1 MADDNID
8 KALPNVE
15 QTINVPGEEEVIAT
29 ETEVTEDRVP
39 SPDDIEVTQTEDGGA
54 EINFEP
60 GAVNQAGTEAHFDNL
75 ADLLPEDVLGSLA
88 STLYENFTQYKESRK
103 DWENSYV
110 KGLDLLGFKYENPT
124 QPFQGASGATH
135 PVLAEA
141 VTQFQAQAYKELLP
155 ATGPVHTQV
164 MGKPDRT
171 KEDQSVRVKN
181 FMNYQLM
188 NVMKEYEPE
197 FDQMLFYLPLSGS
210 TFKKIYYDELL
221 GRAVSKFIPADDLVV
236 PYTATSIEDAEAV
249 CHTLKMSENDLKKQQ
264 VSGFYRD
271 IDIQPGYN
279 QETDVEKKER
289 ELEGVTKSRDQDV
302 FSIVECHTDL
312 DLEGFE
318 DIGEDGEPTGIKLP
332 YIVTLEMGSRE
343 ILSIRR
349 NYQAEDALKKKI
361 EYFVHFKFLPGLGF
375 YGFGLIHMIG
385 GLSRTA
391 TTALRQ
397 LLDAGTLSNLPAG
410 FKQRGIRVR
419 DEAQAIQP
427 GEFRDVDAPGGNIKD
442 AFMTLPFKEPSQT
455 LLSLMGIVVQAG
467 QRFAAI
473 ADMQVGDGNQQA
485 AVGTTIALLE
495 RGSRV
500 MSAIHKRLYV
510 AMKSEFNLLAKVFK
524 TYLPP
529 EYPYD
534 VVGGERNVKVA
545 DFDDKVDILPV
556 ADPNIFSQAQRITMA
571 QTELQLAQSNPQIH
585 NLYEA
590 YRAMYTA
597 IGVKDIDK
605 ILPPPQ
611 QPQPMDP
618 AQENILAMTGKPFQA
633 FKGQD
638 HAAHI
643 TSHLN
648 FMSTSI
654 ARNNP
659 TILGALEKNIFE
671 HISLMAQ
678 EQIEVEFREEI
689 TQVQQMQMGMQ
700 QLMAQGPQMQQS
712 PQFMQMQQQLLGMQ
726 LSMESRK
733 AKLIA
738 EMTQEFMEEED
749 KIMGQLGN
757 DPIAKLKSRE
767 LDLKAQD
774 DARKEQ
780 EGQEK
785 INIDKMKAMMNQNQ
799 HDDKLA
805 QNEELAEL
813 RADTSLTKQMMSQKA
828 KLQSDRF
835 KQRDVSILKGPRR

>member
-15 QTINVPGEEEVIAT
+15 QTIKVPGEEEITAA

-39 SPDDIEVTQTEDGGA
+39 SPDDVEVTQTEDGGA

-60 GAVNQAGTEAHFDNL
+60 GAVNQAGTEGHFDNL
-75 ADLLPEDVLGSLA
+75 ADLLPDDVLGSLA
-88 STLYENFTQYKESRK
+88 STLYENYMQYKQSRK
-103 DWENSYV
+103 DWEDSYV

-164 MGKPDRT
+164 MGKPDRQ
-171 KEDQSVRVKN
+171 KEDQSVRVKD

-188 NVMKEYEPE
+188 DVMKEYEPE

-210 TFKKIYYDELL
+210 TFKKVYYDELL
-221 GRAVSKFIPADDLVV
+221 GRAVSKFVPADDLIV
-236 PYTATSIEDAEAV
+236 PYTASSLEDAEAV
-249 CHTLKMSENDLKKQQ
+249 CHTLKMSENDLRKQQ

-271 IDIQPGYN
+271 IEIKPGYD
-279 QETDVEKKER
+279 QETEVEKKER
-289 ELEGVTKSRDQDV
+289 ELEGVTKTRQEDV
-302 FSIVECHTDL
+302 FSIVECHLDL

-332 YIVTLEMGSRE
+332 YIVTLEMGSRD

-349 NYQAEDALKKKI
+349 NYKQDDPLRNKI
-361 EYFVHFKFLPGLGF
+361 QYFVHFKFLPGLGF

-419 DEAQAIQP
+419 DEAQSIQP
-427 GEFRDVDAPGGNIKD
+427 GEFRDVDAPGGNIRD
-442 AFMTLPFKEPSQT
+442 AFMPLPFKEPSQT

-510 AMKSEFNLLAKVFK
+510 AMKQEFQLLAGIFK

-534 VVGGERNVKVA
+534 VVGGQRNIKVA
-545 DFDDKVDILPV
+545 DFDEKVDILPV
-556 ADPNIFSQAQRITMA
+556 ADPNIFSQSQRITMA

-597 IGVKDIDK
+597 IGVRDIDK

-611 QPQPMDP
+611 QPQPIDP

-638 HAAHI
+638 HQAHI

-648 FMSTSI
+648 FMSTNI

-659 TILGALEKNIFE
+659 MILGALEKNIFE

-689 TQVQQMQMGMQ
+689 AQTTQVQQAMQ
-700 QLMAQGPQMQQS
+700 QMMAQGPQMMQS

-738 EMTQEFMEEED
+738 EMTQEFMEEEN

-757 DPIAKLKSRE
+757 DPIAKLKARE
-767 LDLKAQD
+767 LDLKAMD
-774 DARKEQ
+774 DRRKEN
-780 EGQEK
+780 EGQER
-785 INIDKMKAMMNQNQ
+785 INLDRMKSMMNQGQ
-799 HDDKLA
+799 HEDKLA

-813 RADTSLTKQMMSQKA
+813 RADTSLEKTQMGIDA
-828 KLQSDRF
+828 KIENDRF
-835 KQRDVSILKGPRR
+835 KQRDVKILKGPKR